1 MPRRPADH
9 VRDAPR
15 AEPAE
20 SRDDSHA
27 EDRWLD
33 LIADLIAEDLLNQE
47 RQDGHALRGVRQVQ

>member
-9 VRDAPR
+9 VRQPPR
-15 AEPAE
+15 AEPPE
-20 SRDDSHA
+20 SRDRSHA

-47 RQDGHALRGVRQVQ
+47 HQGAHTLRRVRQVQ